1 MKRRLW
7 TSLIGVVLIVLI
19 TLGFNIATDNTPIL
33 GLDLQGGVSVILAPT
48 ESATAE
54 ELTVI
59 RDQIR
64 SELERQGIAE
74 PDVRVQGETIVVDLP
89 GVRDQ
94 QEALSAVDVSGVVEL
109 RPVLNPGSCQPIEA
123 APTGPVLGSPT
134 EGTEPQGLRRPE
146 APSDTA
152 PDDTAPPAVI
162 NEPLPTQTATPGAE
176 ILPTRDGAAECV
188 GPAQGTGEV
197 FERGSAEPTLDPSQG
212 WGVSVDL
219 RGGEGRDTWN
229 NLANQCFNR
238 TPTCPTQRLAIV
250 LDSVVQSAPTVNE
263 PNFTDS
269 VSISGSFTQSEA
281 EELAAVLNRG
291 AFPVEVEAQEA
302 RTVSPSAGSD
312 SLQAAVIAGLVG
324 LALVLTFL
332 VAYYRWLALGHR
344 RQLRRVLR
352 THQGRTTKWAH
363 HQECCATEL
372 QDDVANDLVG
382 RRRVADRRRHLVLLE
397 RGLGAWL
404 RSLSRAHHDLRS
416 PRLLLLHPA
425 GGLAAGSQQGDGRT
439 RDRARHEG
447 GDGMTLDT
455 SVSTTG
461 LGRLFRGQT
470 AIDFYG
476 KRKVGLVLA
485 VVACIVT
492 FGSLLTQG
500 LNLGLDF
507 EGGDAWDIPASETF
521 GVDEATDVLNA
532 NDVSTTGARIQLR
545 SSETSDVVTVQV
557 EELPRDQAADVTA
570 DFAEAAGV
578 AVEDIS
584 FSFTS
589 STWGAEITEKAVR
602 ALVIFLFV
610 VAVFISVRFEWRMA
624 LAAITAMVND
634 VIVAVG
640 VYSVFQFEVTPA
652 TVIAFLTILGYSLY
666 DTIVVFDRV
675 KENEG
680 RYASTKMP
688 YEDIVNISMN
698 QVMVRSL
705 LTSFSSILPVISLLL
720 LGSGLLGAVAL
731 REFALA
737 LLIGMISGVYSSIFI
752 ATPLLAFLKS
762 KTSKTSRRQ
771 RLLGEDLRSAVMGA
785 GVSGRI
791 PQDTPHPDADEPS
804 EGTSDREP
812 VTAGAPT
819 GATAPTQADRLLTH
833 PPRPRKKKRR

>member
-134 EGTEPQGLRRPE
+134 EGTEPQGLRRPQ

-332 VAYYRWLALGHR
+332 VAYYRWLALVIVGGIIVWAGMVFSMASFVSGWTNYALSLAGVTGIIVAIGVTVDSYVVFFER
-344 RQLRRVLR
+344 IKDELRN
-352 THQGRTTKWAH
+352 GRTIKNAAPRSFKMTWRTIWSA
-363 HQECCATEL
+363 
-372 QDDVANDLVG
+372 DVVSLIAAGILFSLSVGSVRGFALYLGLTTICDLLVCYFFT
-382 RRRVADRRRHLVLLE
+382 RPAVLLLARSKVMAE
-397 RGLGAWL
+397 RETVLG
-404 RSLSRAHHDLRS
+404 
-416 PRLLLLHPA
+416 
-425 GGLAAGSQQGDGRT
+425 
-439 RDRARHEG
+439 
-447 GDGMTLDT
+447 M
-455 SVSTTG
+455 
-461 LGRLFRGQT
+461 
-470 AIDFYG
+470 
-476 KRKVGLVLA
+476 KV
-485 VVACIVT
+485 
-492 FGSLLTQG
+492 
-500 LNLGLDF
+500 
-507 EGGDAWDIPASETF
+507 
-521 GVDEATDVLNA
+521 
-532 NDVSTTGARIQLR
+532 
-545 SSETSDVVTVQV
+545 
-557 EELPRDQAADVTA
+557 
-570 DFAEAAGV
+570 
-578 AVEDIS
+578 
-584 FSFTS
+584 
-589 STWGAEITEKAVR
+589 
-602 ALVIFLFV
+602 
-610 VAVFISVRFEWRMA
+610 
-624 LAAITAMVND
+624 
-634 VIVAVG
+634 
-640 VYSVFQFEVTPA
+640 
-652 TVIAFLTILGYSLY
+652 
-666 DTIVVFDRV
+666 
-675 KENEG
+675 
-680 RYASTKMP
+680 
-688 YEDIVNISMN
+688 
-698 QVMVRSL
+698 
-705 LTSFSSILPVISLLL
+705 
-720 LGSGLLGAVAL
+720 
-731 REFALA
+731 
-737 LLIGMISGVYSSIFI
+737 
-752 ATPLLAFLKS
+752 
-762 KTSKTSRRQ
+762 
-771 RLLGEDLRSAVMGA
+771 
-785 GVSGRI
+785 
-791 PQDTPHPDADEPS
+791 
-804 EGTSDREP
+804 
-812 VTAGAPT
+812 
-819 GATAPTQADRLLTH
+819 ATA
-833 PPRPRKKKRR
+833 